1 MTELRVMDVVRH
13 LIPKLFAAYL
23 VIATLATVAFFI
35 AVTAYARPLVA
46 LYLLLGALAGL
57 SARRLLL
64 IASQHHVF
72 QRARATL
79 SHPTMSWR

>member
-1 MTELRVMDVVRH
+1 MTEVRVVDVVRR

-35 AVTAYARPLVA
+35 AVTAYARPVVA

-64 IASQHHVF
+64 IASQHRVF
-72 QRARATL
+72 QRAGAAL
-79 SHPTMSWR
+79 SHPTISWR